1 MSRRYLLISTL
12 PHLKMIFGEENFDY
26 RCSNATILA
35 ILKMIFFPEA
45 SLNFMHSKIFS
56 FECCQFFGKRIIV
69 ILCKN
74 QKIKNSGKMILF
86 LTFIDKKVLRF
97 KIYEVTLLTHSPK
110 HSRAV
115 VFMTL
120 TNSFKCTELLLQN
133 SCLMRV

>member
-56 FECCQFFGKRIIV
+56 FECCQFFGKKDYCHS
-69 ILCKN
+69 LQESKN
-74 QKIKNSGKMILF
+74 KEF
-86 LTFIDKKVLRF
+86 REDDFIFDF
-97 KIYEVTLLTHSPK
+97 Y
-110 HSRAV
+110 
-115 VFMTL
+115 
-120 TNSFKCTELLLQN
+120 
-133 SCLMRV
+133 